1 MALSDA
7 NSPQEVNPPL
17 RGGRVKNHLGKT
29 TPSSPERN
37 SNLDLPVF
45 DSLSQHETSALANH
59 ATEHHVLLTV
69 QVIRNPTSSRS
80 GWCDSP
86 LDLSTPSRLDTPFLM
101 STSIGFESRLRG
113 TTTHGVNSPG
123 CFLSVDGSVQSWTLA
138 RMVNR
143 KVHPTEIQ
151 TSISP
156 SSAVELN
163 TTSALANYATEVGL
177 ILTVLSAYY
186 VNGKSSESLPDTVTP
201 LSSIGNSSKIPSFF
215 AKIKGVINKK
225 IISPNTS
232 EDDSSSDPEESSS
245 KITNE
250 PEDGLG
256 TGPSGTYEEDSDS
269 STSTDD
275 SVSTNDPNDGKG
287 DKDAGGRPTVRQQL
301 NKLCCSLLDNE
312 ELGKISKP
320 IIVLLG
326 RE

>member
-1 MALSDA
+1 MYQIADSSAHTFPTGA
-7 NSPQEVNPPL
+7 NRSP
-17 RGGRVKNHLGKT
+17 
-29 TPSSPERN
+29 
-37 SNLDLPVF
+37 
-45 DSLSQHETSALANH
+45 SLFNCT
-59 ATEHHVLLTV
+59 
-69 QVIRNPTSSRS
+69 
-80 GWCDSP
+80 
-86 LDLSTPSRLDTPFLM
+86 
-101 STSIGFESRLRG
+101 
-113 TTTHGVNSPG
+113 GVNSPG

-143 KVHPTEIQ
+143 KE
-151 TSISP
+151 
-156 SSAVELN
+156 
-163 TTSALANYATEVGL
+163 
-177 ILTVLSAYY
+177 
-186 VNGKSSESLPDTVTP
+186 
-201 LSSIGNSSKIPSFF
+201 
-215 AKIKGVINKK
+215 

-287 DKDAGGRPTVRQQL
+287 DKGTGGRPTAVRIHRDNIVSQRPQL
-301 NKLCCSLLDNE
+301 IMSIVAKDNIMEQHYESDSDTYHLFIGTSIRLLDNE